1 MKLHY
6 FSVMLVAAMAAIAC
20 QPQDNF
26 EPKLEV
32 NEITLTGGA
41 VSVEA
46 VGTSLS
52 FSVNSNVSYTISSDK
67 DWVEITPPSVE
78 NNDKKDLK
86 KTITVKINPN
96 TAEEARSAKVKIAPD
111 GNSALDYTF
120 TINQAAA
127 KHDKSLEV
135 LTTGLEAVT
144 EINAEAAAV
153 SAPIMVVST
162 VSWTAAS
169 NVSWITID
177 PSSVTVEN
185 YEETPTA
192 VKINIAANPGTEP
205 RDGTVT
211 FVGEGVDPVTL
222 SVSQDARIVYTFD
235 VNVTDITTSSATIAC
250 TPSDQNVHYLISC
263 ESPRYVNQ
271 FASGEELAAADIE
284 YFRNR
289 YGSIY
294 EELGFTS
301 FEDLFLRSLCVTG
314 SKAASFDQLDSSTDY
329 IAYVFAV
336 DSELNVISDV
346 FKKAFRTEE
355 EVASEEYKKWLGNY
369 TLATKSLKT
378 AADTTYN
385 VSLSF
390 GIGDEVIRLN
400 GLGVDGMPL
409 HWNSEDNTCTIK
421 FGNYASNDR
430 YNFYSS
436 GITNYNYV
444 CNGDPETGVI
454 CTLTKDAN
462 NVISINSAVYN
473 VEDMP
478 NVYAVYWGTLG
489 TDKTGENWY
498 TFNDVKYVVN
508 PSTMSPAASSS
519 SKSLR
524 HPLKKGLFTGLT
536 AKMHPMSVA
545 NCVELR

>member
-32 NEITLTGGA
+32 NEITLTEGA

-67 DWVEITPPSVE
+67 DWVEITPTSVE
-78 NNDKKDLK
+78 NNDKKELK
-86 KTITVKINPN
+86 KNITVKIDPN
-96 TAEEARSAKVKIAPD
+96 TAEEMRSAKVRIAPD
-111 GNSALDYTF
+111 GNAALDYTF

-263 ESPRYVNQ
+263 ESPGYVNQ

-284 YFRNR
+284 FFRNK
-289 YGSIY
+289 YGSNY
-294 EELGFTS
+294 QDFGFSS
-301 FEDLFLRSLCVTG
+301 FEDLFLRGLCVTG
-314 SKAASFDQLDSSTDY
+314 SNTASYDKLDSATDY

-336 DSELNVISDV
+336 DSELNVVSDV
-346 FKKAFRTEE
+346 FKKEFRTKE
-355 EVASEEYKKWLGNY
+355 EVASDEYKQWLGNY

-378 AADTTYN
+378 GADTTYN

-390 GIGDEVIRLN
+390 GVGDEVIRLN
-400 GLGVDGMPL
+400 GLGVDGIPL
-409 HWNSEDNTCTIK
+409 HWNSGDNTCTIN
-421 FGNYASNDR
+421 FEPFSASST
-430 YNFYSS
+430 YNFCAS

-444 CNGDPETGVI
+444 CTGGPETGAI
-454 CTLTKDAN
+454 CSLTKDAN
-462 NVISINSAVYN
+462 NVISISSVVYDLEN
-473 VEDMP
+473 MP
-478 NVYAVYWGTLG
+478 GVYAVYWGTLG
-489 TDKTGENWY
+489 QGKADQKWY
-498 TFNDVKYVVN
+498 TFNDVNYIVN
-508 PSTMSPAASSS
+508 PSTMSPATSSS

-536 AKMHPMSVA
+536 HPVSVA